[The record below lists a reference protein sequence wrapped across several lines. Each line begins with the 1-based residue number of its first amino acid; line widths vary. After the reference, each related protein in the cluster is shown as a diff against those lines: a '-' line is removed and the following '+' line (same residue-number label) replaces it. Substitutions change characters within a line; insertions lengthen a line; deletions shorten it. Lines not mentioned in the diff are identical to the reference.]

1 MQQGY
6 SMTLPS
12 ILGEFLIPR
21 ATPCTQVKTQT
32 LQIRTPTHLGRHPCL
47 ATTNARRNRQIHR
60 QPSRHITQVRDRARK
75 VFAHGGGEERGR
87 APAIV
92 IYH

>member
-6 SMTLPS
+6 STTLPS
-12 ILGEFLIPR
+12 ILRELLVPR
-21 ATPCTQVKTQT
+21 APSTQVKTQT
-32 LQIRTPTHLGRHPCL
+32 LQIRTPTHLGRYPCL
-47 ATTNARRNRQIHR
+47 VITNARRERQIHR
-60 QPSRHITQVRDRARK
+60 QPSRSITQVRDRARK
-75 VFAHGGGEERGR
+75 VFAHGRGGEGGG